1 MKFTITLVV
10 AVASLASIPLLAQD
24 SGADTN
30 ATAPTTDEAKVTYAP
45 TAGGFGDLA
54 ASHAYEMSPVTGELD
69 GKLDSKTAKVGDRV
83 VLKTMDKVQA
93 SDGTVIPR
101 GSRLVGHVT
110 EVQAYDPVH
119 GPARIAIAFDH
130 AELKN
135 GQSIAIYTLI
145 GGVNLGGNALN
156 GQQRPESR
164 LDDGGG
170 GMMGMPVPAGT
181 VANGGRMG
189 PGYGDI
195 APGNGPGLATS
206 QIDRASDTAVAE
218 RRRDEANQGSSPGST
233 PGSTGNTTA
242 QGGGGLNTPTGAH
255 AVAAARAVPHT
266 TQIPGVLLAG
276 NSSSSGVLLS
286 LIRNIQFESGTEI
299 QLGVATGN

>member
-1 MKFTITLVV
+1 MKIVITLAVV
-10 AVASLASIPLLAQD
+10 AGLLTGIPTQAQD
-24 SGADTN
+24 SGADSN

-54 ASHAYEMSPVTGELD
+54 ASHAYEMSQVTGELD
-69 GKLDSKTAKVGDRV
+69 GKLDSRTARVGDRV
-83 VLKTMDKVQA
+83 VLKTLDKVQA

-110 EVQAYDPVH
+110 EVQAYDPAN

-145 GGVNLGGNALN
+145 GGVVPSGGAVIN
-156 GQQRPESR
+156 QQSR
-164 LDDGGG
+164 QDDGSGG
-170 GMMGMPVPAGT
+170 GMMGMPVAGGSGSM
-181 VANGGRMG
+181 VNGGRMDASGGGGG
-189 PGYGDI
+189 PGG
-195 APGNGPGLATS
+195 ATNDV
-206 QIDRASDTAVAE
+206 DRASDTAVAE
-218 RRRDEANQGSSPGST
+218 RRRDEAKLGST
-233 PGSTGNTTA
+233 PGSMGSTTA

-299 QLGVATGN
+299 QLGVARGN

>member
-1 MKFTITLVV
+1 MKIVMSV
-10 AVASLASIPLLAQD
+10 AVAAGLLTGNPMLAQD

-54 ASHAYEMSPVTGELD
+54 ASHAYEMNQVTGELD
-69 GKLDSKTAKVGDRV
+69 GKLDSKTARVGDRV

-110 EVQAYDPVH
+110 EVQAYDPAN

-145 GGVNLGGNALN
+145 GGVVPSGGAVID
-156 GQQRPESR
+156 QQNRAR
-164 LDDGGG
+164 LEDDGGGG
-170 GMMGMPVPAGT
+170 GMMGMPAPAGAM
-181 VANGGRMG
+181 ANGGRMDAG
-189 PGYGDI
+189 RGGG
-195 APGNGPGLATS
+195 APGAATS
-206 QIDRASDTAVAE
+206 DIDRASDTAVGDW
-218 RRRDEANQGSSPGST
+218 RRDQANQNST
-233 PGSTGNTTA
+233 PGSAGNTST
-242 QGGGGLNTPTGAH
+242 QGGGGANAGTGAH
-255 AVAAARAVPHT
+255 AVAANRAIPRT

-286 LIRNIQFESGTEI
+286 LIRNVQFESGTLI